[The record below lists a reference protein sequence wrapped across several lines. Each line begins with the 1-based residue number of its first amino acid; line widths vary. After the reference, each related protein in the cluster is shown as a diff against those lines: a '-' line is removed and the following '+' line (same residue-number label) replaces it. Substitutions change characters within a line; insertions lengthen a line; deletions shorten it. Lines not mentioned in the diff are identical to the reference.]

1 MRITLHDIHKH
12 YGKVRAND
20 GISIEINPGTIHG
33 ILGENGAGKSTL
45 MKILAG
51 YVASTSGRI
60 LIDDR
65 AVIYAGP
72 LEAASLGIGMLYQ
85 DPLDFPPFSVL
96 ENFMMEAGHG
106 FTIKKDT
113 HRQRLLSIS
122 AHFGFYLNPDSI
134 VRNLTVG
141 ERQQLELV
149 RLLARGVDVLILDEP
164 TTGIS
169 AYQKQTLFKA
179 LRKLAEE
186 DKTILLVSHKLEDV
200 EALCD
205 RVTVLRKGKVSGET
219 AKPFAALKLLDW
231 MFGGMP
237 PTPPCTQITD
247 ASKRIALKME
257 GVSAP
262 GGRAGLRPTDC
273 SIRRGEI
280 AALTGLE
287 GSGQEVFLRVAAGVR
302 KPLQGRIW
310 INEREMTGQRHHAF
324 KSEGV
329 TFLPAA
335 RMEEGLMPGLT
346 IAEHFAID
354 FGKGTRLSF
363 KQAESL
369 ARDGINRFRIV
380 GDPHTKAESLS
391 GGNQQRLLLSLLPSN
406 PLLLLLEHPTRGLD
420 VDSVRWVWEKL
431 MGFAE
436 RGASILFSSVELD
449 EVFRAAD
456 RVLVFFNGN
465 LVKDARC
472 CDTTPNEVAQAI
484 AGKS

>member
-1 MRITLHDIHKH
+1 MRITIHDIHKH

-51 YVASTSGRI
+51 YVVSTSGRI
-60 LIDDR
+60 LIDDQP
-65 AVIYAGP
+65 VLYAGP
-72 LEAASLGIGMLYQ
+72 LEAARLGIGMLYQ

-96 ENFMMEAGHG
+96 ENFMMEASHG
-106 FTIKKDT
+106 LTIKKDA
-113 HRQRLLSIS
+113 HRQRLLSLS
-122 AHFGFYLNPDSI
+122 HHFGFYLNPDTI
-134 VRNLTVG
+134 VRALTVG

-149 RLLARGVDVLILDEP
+149 RLLARGADVLILDEP

-169 AYQKQTLFKA
+169 AHQRITLFKA
-179 LRKLAEE
+179 LRKLAEQ

-205 RVTVLRKGKVSGET
+205 RVTVLRKGKVVGDSN
-219 AKPFAALKLLDW
+219 KPFESLKLLDW
-231 MFGGMP
+231 MFGGMVP
-237 PTPPCTQITD
+237 SPPCTQITD
-247 ASKRIALKME
+247 GSSRIVLKME
-257 GVSAP
+257 GVSAI
-262 GGRAGLRPTDC
+262 GGRAGLGPTDFRL
-273 SIRRGEI
+273 RRGEI

-287 GSGQEVFLRVAAGVR
+287 GSGQELFLRVAGGVR
-302 KPLQGRIW
+302 KPLNGKIW
-310 INEREMTGQRHHAF
+310 VNEKEMTGKHHHAF
-324 KSEGV
+324 KAEGV

-335 RMEEGLMPGLT
+335 RLEEGLMPGLT

-354 FGKGTRLSF
+354 FGRGMKLSL
-363 KQAESL
+363 KQAEDL
-369 ARDGINRFRIV
+369 AIDGISRFRIV
-380 GDPHTKAESLS
+380 GEPHTKAESLS

-431 MGFAE
+431 LGFTE

-449 EVFRAAD
+449 EVFGAAD
-456 RVLVFFNGN
+456 RVLVFFNGA
-465 LVKDARC
+465 LIRDVRR
-472 CDTTPNEVAQAI
+472 CDTTPNEVVQAI
-484 AGKS
+484 AGKT

>member
-51 YVASTSGRI
+51 YVTSTSGRI

-65 AVIYAGP
+65 PVIYAGP
-72 LEAASLGIGMLYQ
+72 REAAKLGIGMLYQ

-106 FTIKKDT
+106 FTIKKDA
-113 HRQRLLSIS
+113 HRQHLLSLS
-122 AHFGFYLNPDSI
+122 HHFGFYLNPDAI
-134 VRNLTVG
+134 VRTLTVG
-141 ERQQLELV
+141 ERQQLELL

-169 AYQKQTLFKA
+169 AYQRQTLFRA

-186 DKTILLVSHKLEDV
+186 GKTILLVSHKLEDV

-205 RVTVLRKGKVSGET
+205 RVTVLRKGKVEGET
-219 AKPFAALKLLDW
+219 DKPFAASKLLDW
-231 MFGGMP
+231 MFGGMVP
-237 PTPPCTQITD
+237 SPPCTQITD
-247 ASKRIALKME
+247 GSSRIVLKME
-257 GVSAP
+257 GVSAI
-262 GGRAGLRPTDC
+262 GGRAGLGPTDFRL
-273 SIRRGEI
+273 RRGEI

-287 GSGQEVFLRVAAGVR
+287 GSGQELFLRVAAGVK

-310 INEREMTGQRHHAF
+310 INEKEMTGQDHHAF

-335 RMEEGLMPGLT
+335 RLEEGLMPGLT
-346 IAEHFAID
+346 IAEHFAVN
-354 FGKGTRLSF
+354 FGKGMKLSF
-363 KQAESL
+363 KQAEGL
-369 ARDGINRFRIV
+369 AVDGISRFRIV
-380 GDPHTKAESLS
+380 GEPHTKAESLS
-391 GGNQQRLLLSLLPSN
+391 GGNQQRLLLALLPSN
-406 PLLLLLEHPTRGLD
+406 PRLLLLEHPTRGLD

-431 MGFAE
+431 VGFAE
-436 RGASILFSSVELD
+436 RGASILFSTVEMD
-449 EVFRAAD
+449 EVFRTAD
-456 RVLVFFNGN
+456 RVVVFFNGA
-465 LVKDARC
+465 LMKDVRC
-472 CDTTPNEVAQAI
+472 CDTAPNEVVQAI
-484 AGKS
+484 AGKT